1 MRLAFWKSTNEQLQN
16 VKIYVNSIFDVT
28 SDFFSAPNILDMFIL
43 GDSKRLT
50 LPHIQHF
57 LDSNTSDF
65 MINLNYMTQE
75 AFTKAFFNVKTFS
88 TFSGSFASEL
98 FNSPLSSN
106 YNLLVQDIAD
116 ITSAKTNSFDMRA
129 VFMEFNHEIGMF
141 DVILSEVDADLHEN
155 LSTPDVKL
163 YYPEPFIA
171 SPSFVHED
179 LWYIHIL
186 HYQHWL

>member
-1 MRLAFWKSTNEQLQN
+1 MKVGLWKSTKDQLQN
-16 VKIYVNSIFDVT
+16 AKAYMNSIFDTT
-28 SDFFSAPNILDMFIL
+28 SDFFSAPNILDTFIL
-43 GDSKRLT
+43 EGSNRFT
-50 LPHIQHF
+50 LPHIQYV

-65 MINLNYMTQE
+65 MINLNYTAQE
-75 AFTKAFFNVKTFS
+75 VFTKTFFNVKTFS

-106 YNLLVQDIAD
+106 YNLLTQDIFD

-129 VFMEFNHEIGMF
+129 VFMEFHHEIGMF

-179 LWYIHIL
+179 L
-186 HYQHWL
+186 